1 MSDPDLR
8 ADDRLIRS
16 GVDGEVDIVR
26 LTRQWNRADFDCG
39 VPAMNDFIQRY
50 ALQNEENHLSRTC
63 LATARATARPDIST
77 GTEERRVDRS
87 YQGRG
92 MDGILLLDALAR
104 FELLDRINPI
114 PAVVLD
120 LREEVLRPF
129 YARYGFVACG
139 ESAPNRMYLLMKTIE
154 KLRLN
159 E

>member
-16 GVDGEVDIVR
+16 GVDGEVDIVP
-26 LTRQWNRADFDCG
+26 LARQWNRADFDCG

-50 ALQNEENHLSRTC
+50 ALQNEENHLSRTR

-120 LREEVLRPF
+120 LREEALRPS
-129 YARYGFVACG
+129 YARYDFVACG